1 MVKVVSR
8 FLFLLV
14 QVVVDYTLRE
24 KRLTDNKLL
33 ELFNVSRLQDIT
45 NQMVAFLMRDDW
57 NKDRK
62 LYWHRVEN
70 RIYFE
75 IYERKWNG

>member
-24 KRLTDNKLL
+24 KRLTDNELL
-33 ELFNVSRLQDIT
+33 ELFHVDRLQDIT

-57 NKDRK
+57 KKDKK

-70 RIYFE
+70 NFYFW
-75 IYERKWNG
+75 IYERKWK